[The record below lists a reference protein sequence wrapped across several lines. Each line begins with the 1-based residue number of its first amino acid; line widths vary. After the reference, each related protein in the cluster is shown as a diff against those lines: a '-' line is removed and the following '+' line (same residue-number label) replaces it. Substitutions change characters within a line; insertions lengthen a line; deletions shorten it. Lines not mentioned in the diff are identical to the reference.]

1 MQEFKRILDLAGMY
15 KRGGVKGL
23 DNLFFSTGFQI
34 VAILV
39 TLHGSENELNVIQT
53 AKTQKNW
60 SAAGSSAPRLS
71 FSDTLGLH

>member
-39 TLHGSENELNVIQT
+39 SIYVRIYTLAYIHTHINDFALC
-53 AKTQKNW
+53 
-60 SAAGSSAPRLS
+60 
-71 FSDTLGLH
+71 